1 MDSRFTDIQNRPEN
15 SIFSIVF
22 YPDRIYHAPYLN
34 ATRSSRYRYYV
45 HQVRSQV
52 DTTLMT
58 GYVFFDGVLFANFIR
73 LEYRA
78 SRLTEVVREHER
90 FLHDELLANVKLHH
104 QDSSRDGQAWLKLHF
119 DPWTNAYQAEV
130 WDTLDAPLTKEHD
143 AKVANMMG
151 RTGSITRIR
160 AFDRALADVGHI
172 RQAEIFFRENDIDI
186 PVGYRIPSNNAQV
199 DGDFGRTYQ
208 VPKTQ
213 TPSDP
218 GNTVPVNCYLLDFQR
233 GWFFQK
239 VRDIPPV
246 RYKNAMTESSSADW
260 NRPGPNDNTIE
271 MRWVV
276 QREIGGTNVYFHE
289 VTIPP
294 GTVEGTHQHIGSEEL
309 YYIFEGNGVAYM
321 GDGDDPTLTDPGAH
335 PLLQVDIF
343 GLPKHA
349 VRQVNVEPG
358 SVIYTKS
365 GGIHGIRNLSGD
377 QPLRFVAFGYHSA

>member
-186 PVGYRIPSNNAQV
+186 PVGYR
-199 DGDFGRTYQ
+199 
-208 VPKTQ
+208 
-213 TPSDP
+213 
-218 GNTVPVNCYLLDFQR
+218 
-233 GWFFQK
+233 
-239 VRDIPPV
+239 
-246 RYKNAMTESSSADW
+246 
-260 NRPGPNDNTIE
+260 
-271 MRWVV
+271 
-276 QREIGGTNVYFHE
+276 
-289 VTIPP
+289 
-294 GTVEGTHQHIGSEEL
+294 
-309 YYIFEGNGVAYM
+309 
-321 GDGDDPTLTDPGAH
+321 
-335 PLLQVDIF
+335 
-343 GLPKHA
+343 
-349 VRQVNVEPG
+349 
-358 SVIYTKS
+358 
-365 GGIHGIRNLSGD
+365 
-377 QPLRFVAFGYHSA
+377 